1 MDGRTI
7 PIAPSHN
14 PLNADGGYNLEI
26 ATHAGR
32 RHQGAT
38 MKLHRCAL
46 RLLAGGIGVLA
57 LAWCAGVAHAQPD
70 ASPPVPSIIDQ
81 LVTSTPALSVDP
93 SDEGGRSTQWGGVGM
108 VCQNLRVRCR

>member
-1 MDGRTI
+1 
-7 PIAPSHN
+7 
-14 PLNADGGYNLEI
+14 
-26 ATHAGR
+26 
-32 RHQGAT
+32 

-81 LVTSTPALSVDP
+81 LVTT
-93 SDEGGRSTQWGGVGM
+93 
-108 VCQNLRVRCR
+108 LRHCR